1 MDVQEIVKDIKANIP
16 IFIDDKEKMDK
27 DSSYLEEYS
36 STADETCLVS
46 LNSQSSVDD
55 GCINF
60 TPGERKKSKSI
71 LNDQFC
77 EELGFSCLFPTG
89 KFGYRVQRDVKLSPY
104 TFQSKLSGLQ
114 TKV

>member
-36 STADETCLVS
+36 STVDEMCLVS

-89 KFGYRVQRDVKLSPY
+89 KFGYRVQRDVKLNPY